1 MTLRPVISGFAVAG
15 VFWFLMFSPWTAGSP
30 NFWLAMSVAA
40 TTLVVWGLSADRKEL
55 GALYAFEPRWIAIGL
70 VAAGVLYLVF
80 FVGDR
85 ISALLFEFSKP
96 QVAGIYLTK
105 SQASP
110 VLIGSLLLLL
120 IGPAEEIFWRGFAQ
134 RRLGQHFGAWKGF
147 LLTTAVYALVHIWAF
162 NFMLLMAA
170 LICGLFWGWM
180 YLKYKS
186 VWPGLISHAVWDLFI
201 FVLIPIQ

>member
-1 MTLRPVISGFAVAG
+1 MTIRPVVIGFVIAG
-15 VFWFLMFSPWTAGSP
+15 VFWLFMFSPWTAGLS
-30 NFWLAMSVAA
+30 NFWLTMSLAA
-40 TTLVVWGLSADRKEL
+40 TVLVVWSLVADRDELARLYTFQPKWIAVGLLSA
-55 GALYAFEPRWIAIGL
+55 AL
-70 VAAGVLYLVF
+70 LYLVF
-80 FVGDR
+80 LVGDR
-85 ISALLFEFSKP
+85 VSALLFEFSKP
-96 QVAGIYLTK
+96 QIAGIYSTK

-134 RRLGQHFGAWKGF
+134 RRMQHRFGPLMGF
-147 LLTTAVYALVHIWAF
+147 LVTTAVYAVVHIWAF

-186 VWPGLISHAVWDLFI
+186 VWPGLISHAVWDLII
-201 FVLIPIQ
+201 FVIIPIQ